1 MFKRKMQS
9 LRLSTWTKLTIHL
22 LALFV
27 PLVAFAQSIVLQ
39 TEIAGQTRAVQS
51 RDDRVRLIVPSSSVR
66 QWHAGR
72 MTAIGRV
79 TKVDQA
85 GVEVLLIPGKSL
97 REALASASLLG
108 VTEISPVFIEQR
120 DAARVN
126 LGGLREYRLTSK
138 ILVEAINESSAR
150 RAMEVSGA
158 LSFYSTIAKGRWMLV
173 FPNARAVIDG
183 YTALKAAGIKARP
196 QFSMPAYKRSTTQ
209 ATPNDPLYGQQW
221 HLKNTGQGQGI
232 AGIDANV
239 EPVWAAGNRGANQV
253 IAIVDDGLEVT
264 HPDLMTNVLPLGGD
278 FQTSNHWNFNAVPPN
293 NNPADLNRTPGME
306 DSHGTSCAGVAAA
319 RQNNETGVSG
329 SGPEAGLIGLR
340 LIAGDITD
348 ENASAA
354 LAWRPAIVTISSNSW
369 GYDDDNSVTA
379 GGPDVM
385 ARASLENG
393 VAQGRG
399 GRGFVYLVAGG
410 NGGTP
415 NYRGRG
421 PGIDESNY
429 DSFANSVYVIG
440 VGGNN
445 DKGQQ
450 NFSEAGCNLLLT
462 APTGGLKNDQN
473 ITTTTLLGIGNIA
486 NFPDYTDGFGGTSS
500 STPLVAGVVALM
512 LTANPQL
519 GWRDVKEILIRT
531 ARKIDDENGG
541 YQTNG
546 AGLPFRFS
554 NRYGAGMVDANAAVT
569 MAQTWTNLGPQV
581 SNSRESGAPSIDIPD
596 NSETGASRTFDF
608 SGTNMRVEFVQFT
621 VDITHPFRG
630 ELEYTLTS
638 PSGMR
643 AVVNRRTN
651 DNTADLQWTFGDSQH
666 WGEQSNGTWT
676 LEVRD
681 RMAGNTGTFNSATVK
696 IYGTSA
702 GGTTPTQLGNISTR
716 LRVETDPNALIGGFI
731 VTGTQSKRVIIRAI
745 GPSLPLPDVLADPTL
760 ELRDG
765 AGQLI
770 RANDD
775 WRSDQEQE
783 IIATTI
789 PPASDFESAIVENLP
804 ANGANYTAIVRGYQG
819 STGVGLIEAYD
830 LDRTVDSKMAN
841 ISTRGLVQTGNN
853 VLIAGT
859 IVLGTAPQRVIVRGI
874 GPSLGLQG
882 QLEDPTLELRDGN
895 GTVLRAND
903 NWRSDQEQEIIA
915 TTIPPSNDMEA
926 ALVHTLPGNGATYTA
941 ILRGANNTTGI
952 AVIEIYALNMA
963 Q

>member
-1 MFKRKMQS
+1 MG
-9 LRLSTWTKLTIHL
+9 IYL
-22 LALFV
+22 LILFL
-27 PLVAFAQSIVLQ
+27 PLGAFAQSIVWQ
-39 TEIAGQTRAVQS
+39 TEIAGQTRTVQS
-51 RDDRVRLIVPSSSVR
+51 RDDRVRLVVPSSSAS
-66 QWHAGR
+66 QWRAGR
-72 MTAIGRV
+72 TTAIGRV

-85 GVEVLLIPGKSL
+85 GVEVLLASGTSL
-97 REALASASLLG
+97 RQAMASASRLG
-108 VTEISPVFIEQR
+108 VIEVSPVFIEQR
-120 DAARVN
+120 DVARISQP
-126 LGGLREYRLTSK
+126 GLREYRLTSK
-138 ILVEAINESSAR
+138 ILVEAFDESSAR
-150 RAMEVSGA
+150 RAKQVSGA
-158 LSFYSTIAKGRWMLV
+158 LNYYSTSASGRWILV
-173 FPNARAVIDG
+173 FPNARSVIDG
-183 YTALKAAGIKARP
+183 YTALKAAGIKAYP
-196 QFSMPAYKRSTTQ
+196 QFGMPAYKRSTTQ
-209 ATPNDPLYGQQW
+209 ATPNDPLYPQQW

-239 EPVWAAGNRGANQV
+239 EPIWGAGNRGSGQV

-264 HPDLMTNVLPLGGD
+264 HPDLMANVLPLGGD
-278 FQTSNHWNFNAVPPN
+278 FQTSNHWNFNANPPN
-293 NNPADLNRTPGME
+293 NNPGDLRRDPGME

-319 RQNNETGVSG
+319 PQNNNVGVSG
-329 SGPEAGLIGLR
+329 SGPEAGLVGLR
-340 LIAGDITD
+340 LIAGEITD

-473 ITTTTLLGIGNIA
+473 ITTTTLLGIGNIP

-531 ARKIDDENGG
+531 ARKIDDTNGG

-569 MAQTWTNLGPQV
+569 MAQTWTNLGPQTSV
-581 SNSRESGAPSIDIPD
+581 SRESGAPAVDIPD
-596 NSETGASRTFDF
+596 NSATGVSRTFDF
-608 SGTNMRVEFVQFT
+608 SGTNTRVEFVQFT

-630 ELEYTLTS
+630 ELEFTLTS
-638 PSGMR
+638 PSGMQ

-651 DNTADLQWTFGDSQH
+651 DDTANLQWTFGDSQH

-681 RMAGNTGTFNSATVK
+681 RAAGNVGTFNSATVK
-696 IYGTSA
+696 IYGTS
-702 GGTTPTQLGNISTR
+702 GTTTPGSAANISTR
-716 LRVETDPNALIGGFI
+716 LPIGTGDNILITGFI
-731 VTGTQSKRVIIRAI
+731 VTGQAGSTKRVLIRAI
-745 GPSLPLPDVLADPTL
+745 GPSTGIPGALGDPTLELHDNTGALIASNDDWGTTVIGGIITMDQVAEIQATGAAPTDTLESALIGTLAPGNYTAQVRGYNDTTGIGLAEAYDLDLASPAKLAEISTRGFVQTGNDIMIGGFIVVNNPLRVVLRGIGPSLIPLGVPNALTDPTL
-760 ELRDG
+760 ELRG
-765 AGQLI
+765 GNGTLI
-770 RANDD
+770 LANNN
-775 WRSDQEQE
+775 WRDTQEAE
-783 IIATTI
+783 ITATGLQPTN
-789 PPASDFESAIVENLP
+789 DFESALVMTLQP
-804 ANGANYTAIVRGYQG
+804 GNYTGLLRGNNDG
-819 STGVGLIEAYD
+819 TG
-830 LDRTVDSKMAN
+830 N
-841 ISTRGLVQTGNN
+841 GLVE
-853 VLIAGT
+853 VFAL
-859 IVLGTAPQRVIVRGI
+859 
-874 GPSLGLQG
+874 
-882 QLEDPTLELRDGN
+882 PTL
-895 GTVLRAND
+895 
-903 NWRSDQEQEIIA
+903 Q
-915 TTIPPSNDMEA
+915 
-926 ALVHTLPGNGATYTA
+926 
-941 ILRGANNTTGI
+941 
-952 AVIEIYALNMA
+952 
-963 Q
+963 